1 MSLKSIKNFKLLV
14 KYYIISLHS
23 PYSQNTKRS
32 EYVIQWLNP
41 ITCYLLFEKNIYI
54 YITRLLRPSLPKLS
68 FNLVRNLVFSFLTIS
83 KE

>member
-54 YITRLLRPSLPKLS
+54 YILRGY
-68 FNLVRNLVFSFLTIS
+68 
-83 KE
+83 